1 MFLQFVAGR
10 AETIQR
16 DQPADDIP
24 GGCDFVCRR
33 ARSAGR
39 VFAVHGESEAVD
51 EFTRWEGPDPEKGG
65 CRRDAG
71 AQRGDF
77 EDGVRTDSRDR
88 HAVPGEFC
96 AARTAA
102 RSVGPLLREKVGQK
116 KGLRLRVL
124 PDRWRRTDEEA
135 RDGKEGVQRLFQ
147 CAHECCAAKHWSVLK
162 RDCRLDGGV
171 GDRADGA
178 VAVRGIRVSV
188 MDVTD
193 LRRAHEQ
200 GQQDAEQ
207 GESLGPTAA
216 VSRNFNPSGPVNCH
230 SGGHDR
236 LERKTGCT
244 LLGRFAHRNVS
255 PKRVQFERS
264 RTLRKQRF

>member
-77 EDGVRTDSRDR
+77 EDGLRTDSRDR

-102 RSVGPLLREKVGQK
+102 RSVGPFGEA
-116 KGLRLRVL
+116 GLRSAQALSREFQWAYRDIHDLIRRL
-124 PDRWRRTDEEA
+124 PSA
-135 RDGKEGVQRLFQ
+135 GKL
-147 CAHECCAAKHWSVLK
+147 AKLLSSW
-162 RDCRLDGGV
+162 
-171 GDRADGA
+171 
-178 VAVRGIRVSV
+178 
-188 MDVTD
+188 TPP
-193 LRRAHEQ
+193 
-200 GQQDAEQ
+200 QQTE
-207 GESLGPTAA
+207 
-216 VSRNFNPSGPVNCH
+216 
-230 SGGHDR
+230 
-236 LERKTGCT
+236 
-244 LLGRFAHRNVS
+244 
-255 PKRVQFERS
+255 
-264 RTLRKQRF
+264 